1 MFPPHPFT
9 VAQMGS
15 SSLSTSTLRREERGQ
30 FVMRCLHIAASI
42 EGGLGMN
49 PSVGPALAADRVDH
63 VSLSQFWLRLKG
75 HRNKTAGFFVELVE
89 ITLSSTKRRTTTM
102 PAQPKST
109 SGPRVMTVRELA
121 AYLR

>member
-89 ITLSSTKRRTTTM
+89 ITLNSTKKKDDDDASSAKIHYRRGRHETEFK
-102 PAQPKST
+102 A
-109 SGPRVMTVRELA
+109 R
-121 AYLR
+121 